1 MTGKGTTTTMTAA
14 NTSSTSS
21 NSDSSS
27 SSSSLSQI
35 SSTNG
40 GIGTEQTNNKSLK
53 NHQKKP
59 ANVRLPAI
67 SLLSHTSSSSSSQ
80 PHLSK
85 TSRNHHHHHH
95 NSKTVIDI
103 TNLYKQ
109 SPTILFVKEKY
120 KVYLDWLARNYAAH
134 ESPNHHSHHLAWY
147 DFEKSLDK
155 TGTHPHPTYN
165 VNTHFQQFRPHHY
178 HPNGQQNQTLESL
191 DSSVAA
197 HNQRLLAN
205 VLSTLRNN
213 REFGCE
219 DRRLDL
225 DSIRRCQ
232 PIMVV
237 FLN

>member
-1 MTGKGTTTTMTAA
+1 MTGKGTTTTMTA
-14 NTSSTSS
+14 
-21 NSDSSS
+21 NSSSS

-40 GIGTEQTNNKSLK
+40 GEGVGVGTQQTNNKSLK
-53 NHQKKP
+53 NHQKKQP
-59 ANVRLPAI
+59 NVRLPAI
-67 SLLSHTSSSSSSQ
+67 SLLSHTTSSSSSQ
-80 PHLSK
+80 PQLSK
-85 TSRNHHHHHH
+85 TSRNHHH

-120 KVYLDWLARNYAAH
+120 KVYLDWLARNYAAP
-134 ESPNHHSHHLAWY
+134 ESPHHSHHLAWY

-165 VNTHFQQFRPHHY
+165 VNTHFQQLRTHHHTY
-178 HPNGQQNQTLESL
+178 PQNGQQHQTLESL

-225 DSIRRCQ
+225 ESIRRCQ
-232 PIMVV
+232 PVMVYI
-237 FLN
+237 FKLF